1 MVDVIG
7 WSGAVLLLVAYALVS
22 GKRLGGASARYQL
35 LNVAGAVLL
44 IVNSACYGAYPSAA
58 LNVVWAI
65 VGLVALTRKGE
76 QAGCGNPRNEPHPS
90 APRDG
95 TTRPAHMRRKP
106 PVG

>member
-7 WSGAVLLLVAYALVS
+7 WLGAVLLLLAYALVS
-22 GKRLGGASARYQL
+22 GKRLDGASVRYQL

-44 IVNSACYGAYPSAA
+44 IVHSAWYGAYPSAA

-76 QAGCGNPRNEPHPS
+76 QSGCGDRSNEQHPS
-90 APRDG
+90 APRDE